1 MDQRLL
7 RYLKDK
13 VKVNKSNVIQ
23 STHLEIAHDLHTS
36 RVVISRLLKTLEN
49 KKVIEL
55 QRNRI
60 ILL

>member
-1 MDQRLL
+1 
-7 RYLKDK
+7 
-13 VKVNKSNVIQ
+13 VIH
-23 STHLEIAHDLHTS
+23 STHKEIAHDLHTS